1 MNCIQ
6 KMLAAALGCVL
17 SALLLTGCGE
27 KEEPVNITLANHS
40 GHGITSISITPSTSD
55 EWDTEL
61 VDGIFQSGEMMEVNL
76 GSYKPSELPDFNI
89 LVYNEESY
97 VLYDNDVDEVDFTIH
112 DGDYVVFLSPDGDDS
127 IVVCTSEEYDNLYAG
142 DGENAPTG
150 YTAEE
155 LGQTGGMSGFSGCW
169 KLENAPFYFV
179 INTTMS
185 GLPSTS
191 TASRSAPAM
200 SCRKMTASCSAW
212 RTTQSLFPS
221 GRPLTAT

>member
-6 KMLAAALGCVL
+6 KMLVAALGCVL

-61 VDGIFQSGEMMEVNL
+61 VDGIFQSGEMMEVSL

-179 INTTMS
+179 INVS
-185 GLPSTS
+185 I
-191 TASRSAPAM
+191 ASIYNS
-200 SCRKMTASCSAW
+200 SCFA
-212 RTTQSLFPS
+212 
-221 GRPLTAT
+221 